1 MVFFEP
7 RRRRGAEQGL
17 SGGFLGVFLIWGQIE
32 QFPVTW
38 VFEKVIQIVEHEF
51 LVRERRAPVA

>member
-1 MVFFEP
+1 MC
-7 RRRRGAEQGL
+7 
-17 SGGFLGVFLIWGQIE
+17 LIWGQIE